1 MQKRIICLALTAA
14 MLGAGAWAAE
24 AGKGGKNKNHWGQQ
38 KQERQAH
45 RQQMREET
53 KAFQASLKGLSE
65 SERLQAMQEY
75 SEARYQKNLTFNAQQ
90 YQENMARL
98 KANMA
103 ANAKLS
109 DAQQAEIMACFE
121 KQHLE
126 NTEFNAQRHAANQ
139 AFMQALMQDSSL
151 TPEQRRQK
159 IKEHRRADAAE
170 RKAHREQ
177 QQAARKT
184 CLGKACPASA
194 DCQTDGRPRK
204 KGGSKGRPAGQ
215 QAEE

>member
-1 MQKRIICLALTAA
+1 MQKKILCLALTAA
-14 MLGAGAWAAE
+14 MLGTGAWAEEACK
-24 AGKGGKNKNHWGQQ
+24 AGKSKAHWEQQ

-45 RQQMREET
+45 RNQMREET
-53 KAFQASLKGLSE
+53 KAFHESLKGLPE

-75 SEARYQKNLTFNAQQ
+75 AEARYQKNLTFNAQQ
-90 YQENMARL
+90 YQENLAGL
-98 KANMA
+98 KENLA
-103 ANAKLS
+103 ANAKLT
-109 DAQQAEIMACFE
+109 DAQRTEIIACFE

-139 AFMQALMQDSSL
+139 AFMQSLMQDTSL

-159 IKEHRRADAAE
+159 MKEHRRADAAE

-177 QQAARKT
+177 QQSARKA
-184 CLGKACPASA
+184 CREKACPASA
-194 DCQTDGRPRK
+194 DCQADAKPGK
-204 KGGSKGRPAGQ
+204 KGCPKNCQSGP